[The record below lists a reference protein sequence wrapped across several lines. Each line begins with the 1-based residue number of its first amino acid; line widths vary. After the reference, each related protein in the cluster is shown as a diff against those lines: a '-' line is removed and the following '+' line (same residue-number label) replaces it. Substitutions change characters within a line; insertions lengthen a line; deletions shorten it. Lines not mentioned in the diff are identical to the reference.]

1 MKQLKLNTTNSFCI
15 FWTMQTSADT
25 RARFANIKED
35 GDLMKIVSS
44 GKLLEKEFPDKCYKE

>member
-1 MKQLKLNTTNSFCI
+1 
-15 FWTMQTSADT
+15 MQTSADT